1 MKQNRSSKFKCKV
14 ALEALKENR
23 TLNEI
28 AKDYGVHPMQ
38 VGRWKKELI
47 EKSKDLFVDKR
58 RKRKNEEQM
67 NEEALQRKIG
77 QLTMEIEWLKKKL
90 GV

>member
-1 MKQNRSSKFKCKV
+1 MKQKRGAKFKCKV

-28 AKDYGVHPMQ
+28 AKDYGIHPIQ

-58 RKRKNEEQM
+58 RKKKNQEQIT
-67 NEEALQRKIG
+67 EEASQRKIG

-90 GV
+90 GI